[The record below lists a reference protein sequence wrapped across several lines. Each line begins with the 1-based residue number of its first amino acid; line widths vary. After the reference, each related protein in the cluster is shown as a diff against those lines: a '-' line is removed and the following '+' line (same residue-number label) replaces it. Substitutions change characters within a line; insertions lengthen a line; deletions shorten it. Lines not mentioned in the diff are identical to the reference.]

1 MRHLARRPVHTEEG
15 VQIRIRFPQRDL
27 DTLSRMAANEGI
39 TLTTLLNR
47 IMRKAIE
54 EKDAR

>member
-1 MRHLARRPVHTEEG
+1 MRNLARKHVHNDDG
-15 VQIRIRFPQRDL
+15 VQLRIRCPQRDL
-27 DTLSRMAANEGI
+27 NTLSRMAADEGI

-47 IMRKAIE
+47 LMRKAIE